1 MKWVTTCKETTELA
15 SRAMDARLSFGER
28 LALRIHLAICTNCS
42 RFARQIED
50 MRKVL
55 RMDAT
60 DDAGTGLSE
69 AARQRIETEL
79 QNKLDH

>member
-1 MKWVTTCKETTELA
+1 MKWMTTCKETTELA
-15 SRAMDARLSFGER
+15 SRALDTRLSFGER
-28 LALRIHLAICTNCS
+28 LALRMHLAICANCA
-42 RFARQIED
+42 RFAQQIQD

-60 DDAGTGLSE
+60 NERGPGLSE

-79 QNKLDH
+79 QNKLDP

>member
-1 MKWVTTCKETTELA
+1 MKWMTTCKETTELA
-15 SRAMDARLSFGER
+15 SRALDTRLSFGER
-28 LALRIHLAICTNCS
+28 LALRMHLAICANCA
-42 RFARQIED
+42 RFAQQIQD

-60 DDAGTGLSE
+60 NEHGPGLSE

-79 QNKLDH
+79 QNKLDP